1 VAGAIAALGVAEAG
15 GAARVVG
22 FDAVLPAV
30 LSAIFPPVFSAVLG
44 TTLRAIGRAFG
55 SGTFDLAAGSFAQ
68 AYDPTISTSVVAIA
82 VERNA
87 AKRADRVTAFLF
99 RRITKD
105 QCPSDLV
112 DRICGKNTRY
122 AGKGILC
129 VITAAKSRPGRR
141 KLLFAVQPV
150 GSRRFTAFRQSVIPD
165 MND

>member
-1 VAGAIAALGVAEAG
+1 MSWLSLPAPSACGRPQAAACWRVAGAIAALGAVEAG

-30 LSAIFPPVFSAVLG
+30 LSAVFSPVFSFALSAVLG
-44 TTLRAIGRAFG
+44 TTLRAMGRALG

-68 AYDPTISTSVVAIA
+68 AYDPTISASVVAIA

-105 QCPSDLV
+105 
-112 DRICGKNTRY
+112 
-122 AGKGILC
+122 
-129 VITAAKSRPGRR
+129 
-141 KLLFAVQPV
+141 
-150 GSRRFTAFRQSVIPD
+150 
-165 MND
+165 